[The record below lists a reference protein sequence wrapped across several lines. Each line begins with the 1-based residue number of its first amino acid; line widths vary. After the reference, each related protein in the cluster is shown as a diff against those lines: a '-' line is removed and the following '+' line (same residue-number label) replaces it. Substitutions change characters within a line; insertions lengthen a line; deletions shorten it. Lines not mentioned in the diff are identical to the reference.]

1 MLRGFDNRNYY
12 NATSDVGAIAQAIG
26 GVANLGAQSVALTN
40 TIASRRAILETAK
53 SDLQK
58 SIESTCGKSPIGCAL
73 DLFNL
78 RNDCKNWNACR
89 DEAVQYNRAKE
100 QEILQMQKDL
110 QDLEAMKLQLD
121 TQIANNEKSFAS
133 EQSKNEKNKNLTIG
147 ISIGVGVLILGTLII
162 YLTKNK

>member
-40 TIASRRAILETAK
+40 TIASRRAILESAK

-58 SIESTCGKSPIGCAL
+58 SIESTCGKQPIGCAL
-73 DLFNL
+73 DLFHL
-78 RNDCKNWNACR
+78 RNDCNNWNACR

-110 QDLEAMKLQLD
+110 QDLEAMKVQLD
-121 TQIANNEKSFAS
+121 MQVANENRTLNAE
-133 EQSKNEKNKNLTIG
+133 EVKNQKTKNWVIG
-147 ISIGVGVLILGTLII
+147 GSIVVGVLILGTLII